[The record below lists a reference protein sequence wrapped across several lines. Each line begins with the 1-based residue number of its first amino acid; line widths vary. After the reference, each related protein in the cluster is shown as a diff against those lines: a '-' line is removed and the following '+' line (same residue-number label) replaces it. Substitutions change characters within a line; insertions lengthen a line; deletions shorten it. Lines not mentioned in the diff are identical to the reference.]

1 MSIKFCP
8 VCKVEFGAK
17 SVLAVYCGGLCR
29 QRAYRERVA
38 LILEDIRGVS
48 RVDIRARLLK
58 EKAIRD
64 KGKVVVK
71 EDIFK
76 KLAGESS
83 IDFAIRR
90 AEFNK

>member
-1 MSIKFCP
+1 MLVSCP
-8 VCKVEFGAK
+8 VCGDVFTPK
-17 SVLAVYCGGLCR
+17 SVLAVYCSGLCR

-38 LILEDIRGVS
+38 LILQEIRGVS

-71 EDIFK
+71 EDPFK

-83 IDFAIRR
+83 IDFAIRK
-90 AEFNK
+90 AEFNNK